1 MLAQLTMM
9 EITLNN
15 QLLTVEPSCTLE
27 QLLSTLSEVPPKG
40 IALALNQ
47 EIIPKGD
54 WSHSVLRSGDSV
66 ILIKATQGG

>member
-1 MLAQLTMM
+1 MLAQLTTM

-27 QLLSTLSEVPPKG
+27 QLLSTFSELAPKG
-40 IALALNQ
+40 MALAINQ
-47 EIIPKGD
+47 EIIPRSD
-54 WSHSVLRSGDSV
+54 WARSVLRPGDSI